1 MSSRRRILVL
11 NNYSLARVAE
21 EVQGRLKPDHHLFGV
36 NRLSAAGFTVR
47 VVPFKKFGLLR
58 LINRVLT
65 LIRFPVAIGDL
76 DQQFSAWLSRHDID
90 LVYSPCQTQTQLL
103 SYLRG
108 LGLFEAPI
116 VTIAHHPIDS
126 GRLRRFRRFFLR
138 WQIRGTDAFPSLSSK
153 VARQLDELAN
163 HPGYSPVMQWGP
175 DLDYYPR
182 ATGAGSIAIAAGRTA
197 RDFVTFGRAATL
209 SGTRAKV
216 ICLAQDRL
224 PEFAEFGQNVEV
236 QTAADER
243 AVNYQELC
251 AEFAAA
257 RVLAVPLCPGETLA
271 GLTSMTDA
279 LGVGRPVIM
288 TRHPLIDLDIENEGI
303 GKWVDHGD
311 INGWADALKW
321 FEENPEKAC
330 EMGRR
335 ARDIAETR
343 WNSTKFAEQLI
354 AIIDGCLVEV
364 HQA

>member
-1 MSSRRRILVL
+1 MCRILVL
-11 NNYSLARVAE
+11 NNYPLARVAE
-21 EVQGRLKPDHHLFGV
+21 EVQAQLKPDHHLFGV

-58 LINRVLT
+58 LINRVLA
-65 LIRFPVAIGDL
+65 LIRFPIAIGDL
-76 DQQFSAWLSRHDID
+76 DQQLSAWLSRSDID

-108 LGLFEAPI
+108 MGLFHAPI
-116 VTIAHHPIDS
+116 VTIAHHPVDS
-126 GRLRRFRRFFLR
+126 GRLKRFRRFFLR

-163 HPGYSPVMQWGP
+163 QQGYSQVMQWGP

-182 ATGAGSIAIAAGRTA
+182 ADGDGSRAVAAGRTG

-209 SGTRAKV
+209 AGTQAKI

-236 QTAADER
+236 ATMSDER
-243 AVNYQELC
+243 AVSYEELC
-251 AEFAAA
+251 AEFASA
-257 RVLAVPLCPGETLA
+257 RVLAVPLCRGESLA
-271 GLTSMTDA
+271 GLTSVTDA

-288 TRHPLIDLDIENEGI
+288 TRHPLIDLDIEKEGI
-303 GKWVDHGD
+303 GKWVDCED
-311 INGWADALKW
+311 VSGWAEALKW
-321 FEENPEKAC
+321 FEQNPEEAC

-335 ARDIAETR
+335 ARAIAERR
-343 WNSTKFAEQLI
+343 WNSKKFAEQLI
-354 AIIDGCLVEV
+354 AVINGCLTEA
-364 HQA
+364 HQT